1 MPFTKFTNLD
11 FDQIKTSIKD
21 YLRTNSDF
29 TDFDFEGSNFSVLID
44 TLAYNTYI
52 TAFNSNMVVNES
64 FLDSATVRENVVS
77 LARNIGYVPRSRSAA
92 QATISF
98 NITSSDKSEVST
110 ATLKAGLVCI
120 GSSNDITYTF
130 SIPEDITT
138 TVTPL
143 FDGQTTNP
151 GGTIIPNRTGYTASF
166 DSITVFQGTFIRKSF
181 TVDGSLDQRFILDN
195 PFIDTSTIVV
205 YVKDDPNNI
214 PIDPRQRFGAD
225 RGTLFTQV
233 DNILNI
239 DSNSSTFLIQEVQ
252 DEKYELLFGD
262 GIFGRKIENGK
273 TIVVT
278 YLVTDGRE
286 GNGPAFFSYA
296 GNIENDSGSSSS
308 LVSTPT
314 ISVVSAASNGG
325 DIESVDSIK
334 YFAPRLYSSQYR
346 AVTARDY
353 ESIIQQIYPNT
364 ESVSVVGGEEID
376 PPQFGSVFITIKPKN
391 GDFVSDFDKTQ
402 ILSDLKNYTLAGI
415 TQKIVDLKV
424 LHIELETF
432 IYYNSS
438 RVKSIDGLK
447 TNVINGLTT
456 YSKSTDV
463 NKFGG
468 RFKYSK
474 VLSVI
479 DNIEDS
485 ITSNITRIR
494 IRRNLNALLNQF
506 AQYEI
511 CFGNQ
516 FNVKSEGLNIK
527 STGFKISGVSETVF
541 LTDIPNVDK
550 QTGIISIVKKDI
562 VDGEKII
569 IVENAGVVDYI
580 KGEIN
585 LTTINIISTDKSNNI
600 IEIQAF
606 PESNDVIGLED
617 LYLKFDIESSSINM
631 VKDTISSGDQ
641 ISGVGFKIT
650 SSYTNGDLI
659 RG

>member
-77 LARNIGYVPRSRSAA
+77 LARNIGYVPRSKSAA
-92 QATISF
+92 KATISF
-98 NITSSDKSEVST
+98 NIDSNDTTEVST
-110 ATLKAGLVCI
+110 VTLKAGLVCI

-130 SIPEDITT
+130 SIPDDITT
-138 TVTPL
+138 TVTPQ
-143 FDGQTTNP
+143 FDA
-151 GGTIIPNRTGYTASF
+151 GGSRTGYTASF
-166 DSITVFQGTFIRKSF
+166 NSIEVFQGTLIRKSF
-181 TVDGSLDQRFILDN
+181 TVDGSLDQRFILEN
-195 PFIDTSTIVV
+195 PSIDTSTIIV
-205 YVKDDPNNI
+205 YVKDDPS
-214 PIDPRQRFGAD
+214 GAD
-225 RGTLFTQV
+225 KGILFTQV

-239 DSNSSTFLIQEVQ
+239 DSNSPTFLIQEIQ

-273 TIVVT
+273 TINVS

-296 GNIENDSGSSSS
+296 GNIENDSGSSST
-308 LVSTPT
+308 LTSTPT

-353 ESIIQQIYPNT
+353 EAIIQQIYPNT

-376 PPQFGSVFITIKPKN
+376 PPQFGTVFITIKPKN

-402 ILSDLKNYTLAGI
+402 ILSDLKNYSLTGI
-415 TQKIVDLKV
+415 NQKIVDLKV
-424 LHIELETF
+424 LHIELESF
-432 IYYNSS
+432 IYYDSS
-438 RVKSIDGLK
+438 RVKSVNELK
-447 TNVINGLTT
+447 TRVTNGLTT
-456 YSKSTDV
+456 YSRSTDV

-474 VLSVI
+474 ILSVI

-541 LTDIPNVDK
+541 LTDTPNADK
-550 QTGIISIVKKDI
+550 QTGIVSIVKRDI
-562 VDGEKII
+562 VDGQKII
-569 IVENAGVVDYI
+569 IVENAGTVDYI

-585 LTTINIISTDKSNNI
+585 LTTINITSTDKSNNI

-617 LYLKFDIESSSINM
+617 LYLKFNIESSSINM

-641 ISGVGFKIT
+641 ISGVGYKVT